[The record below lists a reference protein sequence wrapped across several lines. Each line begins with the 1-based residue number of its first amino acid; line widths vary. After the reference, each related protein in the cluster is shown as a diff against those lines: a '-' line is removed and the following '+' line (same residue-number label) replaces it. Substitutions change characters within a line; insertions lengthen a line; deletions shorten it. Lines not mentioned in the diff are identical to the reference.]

1 MTTIRFELPPFDID
15 GDGNTETLA
24 FELSHNLSIEHTVR
38 TGWLTE
44 GGRSTAIDLLSDI
57 AAELDLNE
65 DFSGKR
71 KGLYTDLGGGVAVVQ
86 VDAEITTGDNTNQW
100 GTGNGGTWDAAGGT
114 VLEKMAVLNEALIRA
129 EIDSRPSDILSG
141 DYPQGHLATLHVG
154 EYSSSGRFDPID
166 VVPEEPK
173 IVHDTE
179 RESSTATVSINFAS
193 AASLEAPWD
202 AQEQSKS

>member
-15 GDGNTETLA
+15 GDGSTEALA
-24 FELSHNLSIEHTVR
+24 FGFDKNLSVEHTVR

-44 GGRSTAIDLLSDI
+44 GGGSTTIDLLSDI
-57 AAELDLNE
+57 AAELNLNE

-129 EIDSRPSDILSG
+129 EIDSRPG
-141 DYPQGHLATLHVG
+141 DGNYPEGHLASLHVG
-154 EYSSSGRFDPID
+154 EYSSGGRFDPID

-202 AQEQSKS
+202 GQKQSKS